1 MFHKVPAYLRCGE
14 VVNNHIKKG
23 LLLNLS
29 DFFKLVNIWQ
39 SYKQE
44 RAWLSHALCAP
55 GQHTAKRGI
64 GKCTLVRLWLRHAGP
79 VDDCAELFNWADTC
93 DVSCSESSTS
103 TRHWS
108 RRRLVDVVVRT
119 VDRWLP
125 ADESEHKRRC
135 RRRERR
141 FRRTKSSACVRS
153 IESILLTMIKTWL
166 KCFWH
171 TQRGKQTEMSVN
183 FQI

>member
-64 GKCTLVRLWLRHAGP
+64 RKCTY
-79 VDDCAELFNWADTC
+79 DFDCVT
-93 DVSCSESSTS
+93 
-103 TRHWS
+103 
-108 RRRLVDVVVRT
+108 
-119 VDRWLP
+119 P
-125 ADESEHKRRC
+125 
-135 RRRERR
+135 
-141 FRRTKSSACVRS
+141 VRS
-153 IESILLTMIKTWL
+153 TTASNSA
-166 KCFWH
+166 
-171 TQRGKQTEMSVN
+171 TEP
-183 FQI
+183 IRAT